1 MTGLNLN
8 LGPARDSGA
17 QVLAD
22 VTDAAVDGS
31 IMRRIQ
37 QKQRAAFAELYD
49 RYAAVVLAAATRI
62 LQNRR
67 DAEDLLH
74 DVFLEVWQN
83 AASYDPE
90 RGSVR
95 TWLQVKVRSRAI
107 DRLRSLQL
115 MRNHA
120 MAECAAEPEPAMS
133 NDHDPS
139 FAPDFS
145 CVRKALG
152 KLPQAQRVVLELG
165 YFEGLT
171 CREIAERCSIPIGT
185 VKSRMA
191 AGMIQ
196 LRQHLNPM
204 EGR

>member
-8 LGPARDSGA
+8 PALIRDSGA
-17 QVLAD
+17 QVPAD
-22 VTDAAVDGS
+22 ITDAAIDCS

-49 RYAAVVLAAATRI
+49 RYAAVMLAAAMRI

-83 AASYDPE
+83 AASYDPK

-107 DRLRSLQL
+107 DRLRSLHL
-115 MRNHA
+115 MRNYA
-120 MAECAAEPEPAMS
+120 TAECNVESELAMS
-133 NDHDPS
+133 DSHDPS

-145 CVRKALG
+145 RARKALG

-171 CREIAERCSIPIGT
+171 CREIAERCGIPIGT

-196 LRQHLNPM
+196 MRQYLNPA
-204 EGR
+204 EGS